1 MGAKAG
7 RDQPPTRINRNGSL
21 AVKLSKKR
29 YLKSVL
35 LTAAAMS
42 LQAGHAMA
50 DSADEAGPTA
60 SSAELQEVVV
70 TAQKRAEKLQDIPVA
85 ATAITATDIVNA
97 GVNNIQD
104 VAQLTPNLVIID
116 QLRPGIQTVS
126 FRGFTTV
133 QGGQSPFAIV
143 VDGVEQPGQEFL
155 KQQLVDVQQ
164 IEVLRGPQGT
174 LYGAGAIAGAIN
186 IVTNQPTNDYQAS
199 AKLSY
204 AEGNQATGQLTLSG
218 PIIPDKAFFRAS
230 AYSTDFDGL
239 IPNLATGTDVDFV
252 KERAFNGEVLLK
264 PLDNLDIDLRGHV
277 TNGSY
282 GALWLVPVNNTQFD
296 NFNVEPNENTPGI
309 DTRHLQTYSAKVDF
323 RLPVVT
329 LTSITAYNNALQYA
343 TADGDFSAASSAA
356 QTWLNNTNAW
366 SEELRVTSTTDGPL
380 KWNAGFFAQDYF
392 IHDSTSFYSL
402 VATAPYDFVTDD
414 HFRDRSWAL
423 FGQATYDFTPNWSAT
438 VGARYDAVHA
448 YLNDVANSIQA
459 SHTFSEPQPKAT
471 LNYKWTP
478 DLITYF
484 TFSKGFRTGGFNPAT
499 PLSLRLYNNEVST
512 NYEVG
517 MKSSWLNNRLTLDA
531 AAFHTDFKNQQFFY
545 SEATD
550 TGIFRAI
557 TNIPKTKVNGVEF
570 ELQARATDWLRLLSS
585 VGYNHTE
592 ITSFSD
598 PTFNGKRTPQV
609 YGFTGNVSAEATQ
622 PITDRFQMVARI
634 DYEHR
639 GDVYWD
645 LANDL
650 RTPSKNFINA
660 RVAFER
666 ADSAWSIAGFVHNLT
681 NERSPAA
688 VGADAAGNGVSLRS
702 ANEPRQAGV
711 EVQVK
716 F

>member
-1 MGAKAG
+1 M
-7 RDQPPTRINRNGSL
+7 IN
-21 AVKLSKKR
+21 KR
-29 YLKSVL
+29 KRLKSIL
-35 LTAAAMS
+35 LTSAAIS
-42 LQAGHAMA
+42 LQAGHAVA
-50 DSADEAGPTA
+50 DSADETA
-60 SSAELQEVVV
+60 PGSAAASMEIQEVVV

-85 ATAITATDIVNA
+85 ATAITSTDIERA

-116 QLRPGIQTVS
+116 QLRPGIQTIS

-143 VDGVEQPGQEFL
+143 VDGVEEPGQEFL

-186 IVTNQPTNDYQAS
+186 IVTNKPTNEYQGS
-199 AKLSY
+199 AKLTY
-204 AEGNQATGQLTLSG
+204 AEGDQATGELTVSG

-239 IPNLATGTDVDFV
+239 IPNQATGQDVDFV
-252 KERAFNGEVLLK
+252 KERAFNGELLFK
-264 PLDNLDIDLRGHV
+264 PTDNLDIALRGHI

-282 GALWLVPVNNTQFD
+282 GALWLVPVNNAQFD
-296 NFNVEPNENTPGI
+296 NFNIEPNENTPGI
-309 DTRHLQTYSAKVDF
+309 DTRHLQTYSAKVDY
-323 RLPVVT
+323 RLPGVT

-343 TADGDFSAASSAA
+343 TADGDFSPASSAA
-356 QTWLNNTNAW
+356 QTWLHNTNAW
-366 SEELRVTSTTDGPL
+366 SEEFRLTSDTDGPL
-380 KWNAGFFAQDYF
+380 KWNVGIFGQDYF
-392 IHDSTSFYSL
+392 IQDATSFYSL
-402 VATAPYDFVTDD
+402 VPTAPYDFVTDN
-414 HFRDRSWAL
+414 HYRDRSWAL
-423 FGQATYDFTPNWSAT
+423 FGQATYDFSQHWSAT

-448 YLNDVANSIQA
+448 YLNDVVNTIQA

-484 TFSKGFRTGGFNPAT
+484 TYSKGFRTGGFNPAT
-499 PLSLRLYNNEVST
+499 PLSLRLYQNEVST
-512 NYEVG
+512 NYELG
-517 MKSSWLNNRLTLDA
+517 MKSTLLNNRLTVDV
-531 AAFHTDFKNQQFFY
+531 AAFHTDFTNQQFFY

-550 TGIFRAI
+550 LGIYTAI
-557 TNIPKTKVNGVEF
+557 INIPKTRVNGAEF
-570 ELQARATDWLRLLSS
+570 EVQARATDWLRLLSS

-592 ITSFSD
+592 ISSFTD
-598 PTFNGKRTPQV
+598 AAYNGKRTPQV
-609 YGFTGNVSAEATQ
+609 YGFTGNISAEATQ
-622 PITDRFQMVARI
+622 PVTNNLQLVARV

-660 RVAFER
+660 RVSFER
-666 ADSAWSIAGFVHNLT
+666 TDSAWSVAAFVHNLT
-681 NERSPAA
+681 NERTPAA
-688 VGADAAGNGVSLRS
+688 VGADAAGAGVSLRS

>member
-1 MGAKAG
+1 MG
-7 RDQPPTRINRNGSL
+7 
-21 AVKLSKKR
+21 KKR
-29 YLKSVL
+29 YLKSLL
-35 LTAAAMS
+35 LTSAALS
-42 LQAGHAMA
+42 LQAGNAVA
-50 DSADEAGPTA
+50 DSADEAASASA
-60 SSAELQEVVV
+60 SSVELQEVVV

-85 ATAITATDIVNA
+85 ATAITSTDIERA

-116 QLRPGIQTVS
+116 QLRPGIQTIS

-186 IVTNQPTNDYQAS
+186 IVTNQPTNEYQGS
-199 AKLSY
+199 AKLAY
-204 AEGNQATGQLTLSG
+204 AEGNQATGELTLSG

-230 AYSTDFDGL
+230 AYSTNFDGL
-239 IPNLATGTDVDFV
+239 ILNEATGQDADFV
-252 KERAFNGEVLLK
+252 KERAFNAELLIK
-264 PLDNLDIDLRGHV
+264 PVDALDIDLRGHI

-282 GALWLVPVNNTQFD
+282 GALWLVPVSNAQFD
-296 NFNVEPNENTPGI
+296 NFSIEPNENTPGI
-309 DTRHLQTYSAKVDF
+309 DTRHLQTYSAKVDY
-323 RLPVVT
+323 RLPGVT

-343 TADGDFSAASSAA
+343 TADGDFSPATSAA
-356 QTWLNNTNAW
+356 QTWLHNTNAW
-366 SEELRVTSTTDGPL
+366 SEEFRLTSSNDGPL
-380 KWNAGFFAQDYF
+380 KWNMGLFGQDYF
-392 IHDSTSFYSL
+392 VHDSTSFYSL
-402 VATAPYDFVTDD
+402 VPTAPYDYVTDN
-414 HFRDRSWAL
+414 HFRDRSWAV
-423 FGQATYDFTPNWSAT
+423 FGQASYDFTQHWSAT

-448 YLNDVANSIQA
+448 YLDDAINAIQA

-478 DLITYF
+478 DLMTYF

-499 PLSLRLYNNEVST
+499 PLSLRLYQNEVST
-512 NYEVG
+512 NYELG
-517 MKSSWLNNRLTLDA
+517 MKSTLLDKRLTLDV
-531 AAFHTDFKNQQFFY
+531 AAFHTDFTNQQFFY

-550 TGIFRAI
+550 LGIYTAI
-557 TNIPKTKVNGVEF
+557 INIPKTKVNGAEL
-570 ELQARATDWLRLLSS
+570 ELQARVTDWLRLLSS
-585 VGYNHTE
+585 VGYNHTQ
-592 ITSFSD
+592 ISNFSTASYD
-598 PTFNGKRTPQV
+598 GRRTPQV
-609 YGFTGNVSAEATQ
+609 YGFTGNISAEATQ
-622 PITDRFQMVARI
+622 PLTSNLQLVGRV

-650 RTPSKNFINA
+650 RTPPKNFVNA
-660 RVAFER
+660 RVSFER
-666 ADSAWSIAGFVHNLT
+666 ADSAWSVAAFVHNLT

-688 VGADAAGNGVSLRS
+688 VGADAAGAGVSLRS